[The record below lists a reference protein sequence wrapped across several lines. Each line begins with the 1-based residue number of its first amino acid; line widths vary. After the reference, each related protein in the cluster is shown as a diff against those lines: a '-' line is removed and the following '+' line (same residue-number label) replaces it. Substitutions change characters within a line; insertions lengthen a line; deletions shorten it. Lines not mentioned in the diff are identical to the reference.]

1 MSTKT
6 MRKIL
11 SYLSIYLDIFI
22 NIYFTYIQIHIY
34 ILYNEIDV
42 LKNTYNRQTYIRL
55 VLSYK
60 KQLLKQ
66 KL

>member
-1 MSTKT
+1 MSTRT

-22 NIYFTYIQIHIY
+22 NIYFTYRQIQIY
-34 ILYNEIDV
+34 ILYNEIHV
-42 LKNTYNRQTYIRL
+42 LINTYNRQTYIRL